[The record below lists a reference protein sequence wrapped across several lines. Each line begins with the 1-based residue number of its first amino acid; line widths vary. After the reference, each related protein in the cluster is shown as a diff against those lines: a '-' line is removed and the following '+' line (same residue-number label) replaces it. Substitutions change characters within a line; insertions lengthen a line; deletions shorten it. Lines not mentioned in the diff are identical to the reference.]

1 MIRSL
6 FSMRP
11 RPRLAAVVGLLIL
24 VGVVALAALAL
35 PAMAQEPTRVVTD
48 DDVNAIA
55 KQLYCPICE
64 STPLDVCATQA
75 CADWREVI
83 RTKLSQGQTSDEIKA
98 YFADQ
103 YGARALAE
111 PPREGFPLLVWVL
124 SILAVVIGGFLFIRY
139 ISRIRAAAV
148 EGPEVEMEDGPAPEP
163 AKDDYV
169 ARIEQELQER

>member
-6 FSMRP
+6 FST
-11 RPRLAAVVGLLIL
+11 RPRLRRATIAGLLIL
-24 VGVVALAALAL
+24 AGLVALAV
-35 PAMAQEPTRVVTD
+35 PATAQEPTRVVTD

-55 KQLYCPICE
+55 QDLYCPICE

-83 RTKLSQGQTSDEIKA
+83 RTKLSQGQTPDEIKA

-111 PPREGFPLLVWVL
+111 PPRTGFPLLVWVL
-124 SILAVVIGGFLFIRY
+124 SILAVIVGGFLFIRY
-139 ISRIRAAAV
+139 ISRIRASTAD
-148 EGPEVEMEDGPAPEP
+148 GPEIESGDGPPGEP
-163 AKDDYV
+163 PKDDYL
-169 ARIEQELQER
+169 ARIEQELNER